1 MTEANLEWHVTYV
14 EASLPAAE
22 IAGAT
27 RQKRTRAVAL
37 SLVYPKDDS
46 RLESELALLDD
57 YLKPE
62 VVIVVGGLLAQRCK
76 GKGVK
81 GSVLDIV
88 YSPPSFL
95 RRYRRWFR

>member
-62 VVIVVGGLLAQRCK
+62 VVIVVGGLLAQKWPPRSGLLSLK
-76 GKGVK
+76 QGPHNSNR
-81 GSVLDIV
+81 SV
-88 YSPPSFL
+88 
-95 RRYRRWFR
+95 